1 MHKETIT
8 YEDFDGLERTE
19 EFRFSITKSEL
30 FTMQNEHVGGLA
42 EYLQTI
48 LDAKD
53 TDKMLKFF
61 NWILLESYGEKTPD
75 GRAFMKSDEIK
86 QRFKCSIAYD
96 IIYNKMLKDPDYAMK
111 FLEEALPKIEQNQQV
126 KNIPPMKK

>member
-1 MHKETIT
+1 MHKEVIT
-8 YEDFDGLERTE
+8 YTDIDGNERTE
-19 EFRFSITKSEL
+19 EFRFSITKAEL

-42 EYLQTI
+42 EYLQKI

-86 QRFKCSIAYD
+86 HMFKCSVAYD
-96 IIYNKMLKDPDYAMK
+96 IIYEKMLNDPDYAMK
-111 FLEEALPKIEQNQQV
+111 FLEETLPKVEQNQQV
-126 KNIPPMKK
+126 KNIPPMKR